1 METVRSPVLQATVS
15 CFRAFF
21 PAAAAKEA
29 ECSLGGQ
36 GDGGRWRGKGD
47 GGGLLSPQVGVGS
60 PQGGQPVQGVFSLYH
75 LQHNTL
81 DKISKSGAA
90 MVTTA

>member
-1 METVRSPVLQATVS
+1 MDTVRSPVLQATVS

-36 GDGGRWRGKGD
+36 GDGGRWRGNVD
-47 GGGLLSPQVGVGS
+47 GGLRGGGV
-60 PQGGQPVQGVFSLYH
+60 
-75 LQHNTL
+75 
-81 DKISKSGAA
+81 K
-90 MVTTA
+90 VTVEGCCHPRLE